1 VWAGS
6 VSLSLQS
13 PVPIYLEFASM
24 SENIQESG
32 RLISTLR
39 AIFPKSLVLFSSC
52 CTRHS
57 ATHGKQECDPCFSP
71 SFSSL
76 PRCCFSLGVT
86 WLLPFSFNGYSF
98 TFSSVMVFLGLDC
111 HNSLQLF
118 MLFNR
123 LFYLDVLCYMSIFW
137 GGRQFMH
144 QPSHDLSSGM
154 VFAMKERPF
163 FGYKYQLC

>member
-1 VWAGS
+1 
-6 VSLSLQS
+6 
-13 PVPIYLEFASM
+13 M

-57 ATHGKQECDPCFSP
+57 ATHDKQECDPCFSP

-98 TFSSVMVFLGLDC
+98 TFSSVM
-111 HNSLQLF
+111 
-118 MLFNR
+118 
-123 LFYLDVLCYMSIFW
+123 
-137 GGRQFMH
+137 
-144 QPSHDLSSGM
+144 
-154 VFAMKERPF
+154 ERPF
-163 FGYKYQLC
+163 FSYKYQLC